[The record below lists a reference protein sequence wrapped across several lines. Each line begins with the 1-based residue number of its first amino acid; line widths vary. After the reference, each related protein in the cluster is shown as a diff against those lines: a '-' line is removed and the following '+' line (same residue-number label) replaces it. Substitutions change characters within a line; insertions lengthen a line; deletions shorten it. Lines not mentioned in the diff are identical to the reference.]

1 MTTQIYINGQL
12 IEVDKDEVIAITL
25 SFFSVFSLAIRSSN
39 YSNVFKVP
47 KTQSNRLVFKSAG
60 IVNSTNEEPYNKL
73 DCSIKVD
80 GIEIVGT
87 AELISSDQNYFR
99 VAVKAG
105 NNNFFTDIKSLQL
118 SDLDLSSL
126 NHNYNAATVSARRD
140 LSSGVVY
147 PNIDYGYFERATAG
161 SQPFNFFF
169 PALYFSTIFDKAF
182 EQLGYRK
189 EGDFFDSDL
198 YNSLALMSKNVVSE
212 GEFYN
217 TEYEINTGFNFI
229 VTRNSS
235 VTSDEYKID
244 APLNFPDEIE
254 DDDSLYFDTNL
265 GKGYTTFA
273 YNPPTQID
281 VNTQF
286 LLTHS
291 ANISF
296 ESSLQ
301 SSYVDEFIEEATLNI
316 KLEAYN
322 KSTNFFEQTLYIRE
336 ITFFTADYSQPGPG
350 IPLITFNPI
359 LNLNVQSVNLNVN
372 SNITGNAIDYAFM
385 WEIEIVTRTK
395 SGETT
400 STFDSFSS
408 TSISSNFQIQ
418 QSKIADFDVSIT
430 NSFDDIN
437 IGNAF
442 LYLCNVGGVIPKVD
456 ESTKRIQMVSFDDVR
471 KNKSVA
477 LDWSN
482 KIDLS
487 EDPEISFKFNNY
499 AKNNVFQ
506 YANDS
511 EDVFLNEL
519 INYGQ
524 GVLIVD
530 NKNLEQESVKY
541 EAPFSLVSI
550 GPVFLNSTVRTMG
563 RIFTGDKYIFDGVNY
578 NLDAESKVESFTT
591 RVVYLSRSTSDLIQ
605 VTNGNIVTGNYEAV
619 NQPILFQRVLNSK
632 YSLISNMI
640 DKAKIVR
647 VLMKLSVVDIGL
659 FDFSKP
665 VYIDYF
671 NDYFYVNEIDQFK
684 VNQIDSTF
692 VTLIRM

>member
-1 MTTQIYINGQL
+1 MTTEIYINSQL
-12 IEVDKDEVIAITL
+12 IEVDKDEAIAITL
-25 SFFSVFSLAIRSSN
+25 SFFSVFNLAIRSSN
-39 YSNVFKVP
+39 YSNVFRVP

-60 IVNSTNEEPYNKL
+60 IVNSTNDEPYNKL

-80 GIEIVGT
+80 GVEIVGT

-99 VAVKAG
+99 ISVKAG

-126 NHNYNAATVSARRD
+126 NHNYDAATVSARRD

-147 PNIDYGYFERATAG
+147 PNVDYGYFERATAG
-161 SQPFNFFF
+161 DQPFNFFF

-189 EGDFFDSDL
+189 DGDFFDDDL
-198 YNSLALMSKNVVSE
+198 YNSLALMSKNVVAE
-212 GEFYN
+212 GELYN
-217 TEYEINTGFNFI
+217 TEYEINTGFNLI
-229 VTRNSS
+229 VTRNAN
-235 VTSDEYKID
+235 VISDEYNID

-254 DDDSLYFDTNL
+254 DDNSLYFDTDL
-265 GKGYTTFA
+265 GQVYATFA
-273 YNPPTQID
+273 YNPPTAID
-281 VNTQF
+281 EDTQF

-301 SSYVDEFIEEATLNI
+301 SSYVNEFIEEATFNI
-316 KLEAYN
+316 KLNAYN
-322 KSTNFFEQTLYIRE
+322 KTTNGLQQTLYIRE
-336 ITFFTADYSQPGPG
+336 STFFTADYSQPAPWF
-350 IPLITFNPI
+350 PLITFNPI
-359 LNLNVQSVNLNVN
+359 LNLNVQNVNLDPDL
-372 SNITGNAIDYAFM
+372 NIISDATNYAFM
-385 WEIEIVTRTK
+385 WQIEIVTRTK

-400 STFDSFSS
+400 STFDSFSNV
-408 TSISSNFQIQ
+408 SISSNFQIQ
-418 QSKIADFDVSIT
+418 QSKSADFDVSIT

-437 IGNAF
+437 IGSAF

-456 ESTKRIQMVSFDDVR
+456 EATKRIKMISFDDVR

-477 LDWSN
+477 LDWSD
-482 KIDLS
+482 KLDLS
-487 EDPEISFKFNNY
+487 EEPEISFKLNNY
-499 AKNNVFQ
+499 AKNNAFQ

-511 EDVFLNEL
+511 KDVFLNEL
-519 INYGQ
+519 TNYGQ

-541 EAPFSLVSI
+541 EAPFSLISI
-550 GPVFLNSTVRTMG
+550 GGVFLNSTVRTMG

-605 VTNGNIVTGNYEAV
+605 VTNGSVVTGNYEAV
-619 NQPILFQRVLNSK
+619 NQPLLFQRVLDSK

-647 VLMKLSVVDIGL
+647 ALIRLNVVDIGL

-684 VNQIDSTF
+684 VNQVDSTF